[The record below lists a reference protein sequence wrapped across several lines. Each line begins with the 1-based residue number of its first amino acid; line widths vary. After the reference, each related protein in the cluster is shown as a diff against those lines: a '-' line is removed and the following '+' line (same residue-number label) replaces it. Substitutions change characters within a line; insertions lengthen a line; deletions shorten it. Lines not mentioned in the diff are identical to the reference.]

1 MENSEQRLK
10 TKEYWQTKI
19 REAENFPGPET
30 EFCRQEGLNNTTFK
44 NWKYRLSK
52 GSKGSKRGR
61 VGRRMPVNSAFIPVK
76 IQKPRAARSLPDA
89 KWVAELLFYLQGGTR

>member
-1 MENSEQRLK
+1 VKNSEQRLE

-19 REAENFPGPET
+19 REAENFSGPEI

-52 GSKGSKRGR
+52 GSKRGST
-61 VGRRMPVNSAFIPVK
+61 GRRKPVRSAFVPVEIK
-76 IQKPRAARSLPDA
+76 TPRAAYSLPDA
-89 KWVAELLFYLQGGTR
+89 QWVAELIFYLQGGSR

>member
-19 REAENFPGPET
+19 REAENFAGPET

-52 GSKGSKRGR
+52 GSKRGR
-61 VGRRMPVNSAFIPVK
+61 AGRRQPMNSAFVPVE
-76 IQKPRAARSLPDA
+76 IQKPRSACSLPDA
-89 KWVAELLFYLQGGTR
+89 QWVAELIFYLQEGAR